1 MSPAAP
7 RDDEDR
13 LAAIEARLL
22 EGSARMDR
30 MQAELSANTAITVQ
44 VRDLLQ
50 TLRGGLRLLGWLG
63 VAAKWIGGIA
73 AAVTAVW
80 ALIHAAIHSGRPP
93 HP

>member
-1 MSPAAP
+1 MSTSAT
-7 RDDEDR
+7 RTDEDR
-13 LAAIEARLL
+13 LACIEARLL
-22 EGSARMDR
+22 DGSARMDR
-30 MQAELSANTAITVQ
+30 MEAELSANTAITVQ

-50 TLRGGLRLLGWLG
+50 ALRGGLRVLGWLG

-80 ALIHAAIHSGRPP
+80 ALIHALIHSGRPP

>member
-13 LAAIEARLL
+13 LAGIEARLL

-63 VAAKWIGGIA
+63 IAAKWIGAIA

-80 ALIHAAIHSGRPP
+80 ALVHAAIHSGRPP